1 MRKLMA
7 AVVAAGLSLG
17 SAALLD
23 PAIGQ
28 EGDPGQL
35 GAFSAPFREDGQPD
49 SPDTAGCTELPDGT
63 FSCLPAAASTVVLPN
78 GRILYWNALE
88 GTENI
93 SLNAVAQGGDVTV
106 DDQSRVLDLN
116 ADNPGASTWLL
127 TDPSAGGGNPEGNN
141 ESDVGAPDDA
151 ARNDG
156 GLFCTSHVHMGDGR
170 VLVLG
175 GTDYY
180 QDPRL
185 TPEPGFGVIELEG
198 LKAARIFN
206 PADNTWA
213 KAGSMNWGRWYPSAV
228 TLANGDVFVA
238 SGVTKL
244 LKPIYTDEKNLPNS
258 GKNVPQTETYEQA
271 KDAWVDNGPS
281 GERTLPLYPRI
292 HLLPNG
298 KVYYDAGGQV
308 FNPMGQAYDEVLW
321 NLAAVYDPATKSWS
335 DLGVPGLDTGNPT
348 QIGFRGSTFSIML
361 PLQAPYDKAS
371 FLSAG
376 GIVGTSPGTVLAIPS
391 SRINTVT
398 VGADGTESLATTSTG
413 SLSQGRWYSTGVLL
427 PDGSVF
433 AVSGADVDEV
443 VGPGDGRA
451 VRQAELFTPDGDGGG
466 TWAPAAGLSHDRT
479 YHNTAVLLPDGRVL
493 VGGHSPIPNNYSIVL
508 TLPGGFSNNSRDASF
523 EIYSPPYLFR
533 GDRPEIGNVNQEVQ
547 RGQELVIPTK
557 DAESIESVVLVRN
570 PSLTHLV
577 DADQRSVE
585 LPIVSKAGGNVKVS
599 VPDNPAVLPGGP
611 YMLFINKGS
620 DDGLIPS
627 VSRQVAVGVPLP
639 AYLRNA
645 GGPGTAV
652 QGVQVEARSA
662 QAGGQTLPATGA
674 RPSLATAGLTVLL
687 VATAAYA
694 IVRRTR
700 PTPTHS
706 SPM

>member
-1 MRKLMA
+1 MRNVMA
-7 AVVAAGLSLG
+7 AVVAAGLSLA

-23 PAIGQ
+23 PAQGQ
-28 EGDPGQL
+28 TGDPSEL

-49 SPDTAGCTELPDGT
+49 SPDTAGCNELPDGT
-63 FSCLPAAASTVVLPN
+63 FSCLPTAASTVVLPN
-78 GRILYWNALE
+78 GKILYWNALE
-88 GTENI
+88 GTDNI

-106 DDQSRVLDLN
+106 DDQTRVLQLN

-127 TDPSAGGGNPEGNN
+127 TDPKDGGANPGGNT

-151 ARNDG
+151 AENDG
-156 GLFCTSHVHMGDGR
+156 GLFCTSHVHLADGR

-180 QDPRL
+180 QDPRF

-198 LKAARIFN
+198 LKAARMFN
-206 PADNTWA
+206 PADNTWSQTS
-213 KAGSMNWGRWYPSAV
+213 SMNWGRWYPSAV

-258 GKNVPQTETYEQA
+258 GKNVPQTETFEQA
-271 KDAWVDNGPS
+271 NSAWVDNGPA
-281 GERTLPLYPRI
+281 GERSLPLYPRI

-335 DLGVPGLDTGNPT
+335 DLGVPGLETGDPT

-361 PLQAPYDKAS
+361 PLEAPYDEAS

-376 GIVGTSPGTVLAIPS
+376 GIVGTTPGTVLAIPS

-398 VGADGTESLATTSTG
+398 VGGDGTETLSTTATG

-443 VGPGDGRA
+443 AGPGDGRA
-451 VRQAELFTPDGDGGG
+451 VRQAELFTPDGEGGG
-466 TWAPAAGLSHDRT
+466 EWNPAAGLAHDRT

-493 VGGHSPIPNNYSIVL
+493 VGGHSPIPNNYSIVM
-508 TLPGGFSNNSRDASF
+508 TFPGGFSNNSRDASF

-533 GDRPEIGNVNQEVQ
+533 GDRPVIGNVSQELA
-547 RGQELVIPTK
+547 RGGELVIPTK
-557 DAESIESVVLVRN
+557 DAESIDSVVLVRN
-570 PSLTHLV
+570 PSLTHLT
-577 DADQRSVE
+577 DSDQRSVR
-585 LPIVSKAGGNVKVS
+585 LPISSKSGGNVTVT

-611 YMLFINKGS
+611 YMLFINKSG

-627 VSRQVAVGVPLP
+627 VSRQVYVGASLP
-639 AYLRNA
+639 AYLRTA
-645 GGPGTAV
+645 PGTAV
-652 QGVQVEARSA
+652 QGVQVEARA
-662 QAGGQTLPATGA
+662 QAGGSRLPATGA
-674 RPSLATAGLTVLL
+674 RPTLAVGGLTVLL
-687 VATAAYA
+687 LATAAYA
-694 IVRRTR
+694 VVRRTR
-700 PTPTHS
+700 PTPTRS